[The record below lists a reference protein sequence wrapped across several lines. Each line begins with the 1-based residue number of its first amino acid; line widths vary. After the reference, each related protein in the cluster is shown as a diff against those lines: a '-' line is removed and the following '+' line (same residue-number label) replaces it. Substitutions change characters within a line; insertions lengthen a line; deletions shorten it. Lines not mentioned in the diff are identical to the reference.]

1 MKTEVKKIDQKEI
14 ERRKRS
20 MKILRTLMIILD
32 VLALILLV
40 LQILIKD
47 ITYWSYVILILCNI
61 ITFMVKVE
69 PNKKSNKKH

>member
-69 PNKKSNKKH
+69 PNKKV

>member
-1 MKTEVKKIDQKEI
+1 
-14 ERRKRS
+14 

-40 LQILIKD
+40 VQIMIKD

-69 PNKKSNKKH
+69 PNEKSNKKH

>member
-1 MKTEVKKIDQKEI
+1 MKTEVKKIDQEET

-32 VLALILLV
+32 ILALILLV

>member
-47 ITYWSYVILILCNI
+47 ITYWSYVNVILILCNI

-69 PNKKSNKKH
+69 PNKKV

>member
-1 MKTEVKKIDQKEI
+1 MKTEVKKVDQKEI

-32 VLALILLV
+32 VLALILLA

>member
-1 MKTEVKKIDQKEI
+1 MKTEVKKVDQKEI

>member
-1 MKTEVKKIDQKEI
+1 MKTDAKKIDKEEI

-40 LQILIKD
+40 VQIMIKD

-69 PNKKSNKKH
+69 PNEKSNKKH